1 MSWKPAFFALLLAT
15 LLGLMTRAPLMA
27 QTQALLPAS
36 FGSWTA
42 SAPSTQ
48 VSAGQIAQFAGD
60 KAAILHEYGVSGAER
75 RYYEQAG
82 TSVTATLYRMTDPT
96 AAFGA
101 FTFLRTPGMAALAP
115 GKVAAYAAG
124 SADRALFV
132 AGNLVVDLSP
142 VAGSSPQ
149 ATPPETP
156 APKAPSSP
164 PSSSPSSSSLRVE
177 RPSDAELNGLANVL
191 LPRADRR
198 PYPDIPAYL
207 PTAGLEHGS
216 EHYVLGPLALAQ
228 VFPVSGPMPRDWI
241 GFDKSAEGIVA
252 RYHLPGQPKDQ
263 AATLLLVLYPTQQI
277 ASEQYA
283 VLPKWFS
290 LNPNIGGATG
300 ASAQPDAAG
309 HPPADT
315 LPNTPLSTPLSKGP
329 VIFGTRSSALV
340 AVLSGVDSLPA
351 ARAFLDQI
359 HYASSVTWNEPSH
372 ELTDPSIGTIV
383 VGAFMDTGSIMVLA
397 IAAGIG
403 FGGFRLLIK
412 LILPGKVFDSNTS
425 VEILQLG
432 LTSKPIRAGD
442 FYSLQTPK
450 S

>member
-1 MSWKPAFFALLLAT
+1 MKWKPAFFALLLVT
-15 LLGLMTRAPLMA
+15 LPGLMAGAPLMA
-27 QTQALLPAS
+27 QTQGLLPPS

-42 SAPSTQ
+42 PAPSTQ

-60 KAAILHEYGVSGAER
+60 KAAILHEYGVSGGER
-75 RYYEQAG
+75 RDYAQG
-82 TSVTATLYRMTDPT
+82 GVSVTATLYRMTDPT

-101 FTFLRTPGMAALAP
+101 FTFLRNPGMAALAP
-115 GKVAAYAAG
+115 GKAAAYAAG

-132 AGNLVVDLSP
+132 AGNLVVELST
-142 VAGSSPQ
+142 AASSSPQ
-149 ATPPETP
+149 ATPAETP
-156 APKAPSSP
+156 VPKP
-164 PSSSPSSSSLRVE
+164 SSLRV
-177 RPSDAELNGLANVL
+177 PSDAELNALANVL

-198 PYPDIPAYL
+198 PYPDIPDYL
-207 PTAGLEHGS
+207 PQAGLEHGS

-228 VFPVSGPMPRDWI
+228 VFPVSGPIPRDWI

-252 RYHLPGQPKDQ
+252 RYHLPGQPKGQ

-283 VLPKWFS
+283 VLPRWFA
-290 LNPNIGGATG
+290 LNPNIGAATG
-300 ASAQPDAAG
+300 ASPGPDAAAVI
-309 HPPADT
+309 PSNTPS
-315 LPNTPLSTPLSKGP
+315 NTPLNKGP

-412 LILPGKVFDSNTS
+412 LILPGKVFDSNAS

>member
-1 MSWKPAFFALLLAT
+1 MKWKPAFFALLLAT
-15 LLGLMTRAPLMA
+15 LLGLMAGAPLMA
-27 QTQALLPAS
+27 QTQGLLPPS

-42 SAPSTQ
+42 PAPSTQ

-75 RYYEQAG
+75 RDYAQG
-82 TSVTATLYRMTDPT
+82 GVSVTATLYRMTDPT

-101 FTFLRTPGMAALAP
+101 FTFLRSPGMTALAP
-115 GKVAAYAAG
+115 GKAAAYAAG

-132 AGNLVVDLSP
+132 AGNLVVELSP
-142 VAGSSPQ
+142 AAGSSPQ
-149 ATPPETP
+149 ATPADTP
-156 APKAPSSP
+156 APK
-164 PSSSPSSSSLRVE
+164 SSSLRV
-177 RPSDAELNGLANVL
+177 PSDVELNALANVL

-198 PYPDIPAYL
+198 PYPDIPDYL
-207 PTAGLEHGS
+207 PQAGLEHGS

-228 VFPVSGPMPRDWI
+228 VFPANGPIPRDWI

-290 LNPNIGGATG
+290 LNPNIGAATG
-300 ASAQPDAAG
+300 ASPRPDAAAAI
-309 HPPADT
+309 PSNTPS
-315 LPNTPLSTPLSKGP
+315 NTPLNKGP

-412 LILPGKVFDSNTS
+412 LILPGKVFDSNAS

>member
-1 MSWKPAFFALLLAT
+1 
-15 LLGLMTRAPLMA
+15 
-27 QTQALLPAS
+27 
-36 FGSWTA
+36 
-42 SAPSTQ
+42 
-48 VSAGQIAQFAGD
+48 V
-60 KAAILHEYGVSGAER
+60 
-75 RYYEQAG
+75 
-82 TSVTATLYRMTDPT
+82 
-96 AAFGA
+96 
-101 FTFLRTPGMAALAP
+101 
-115 GKVAAYAAG
+115 
-124 SADRALFV
+124 
-132 AGNLVVDLSP
+132 
-142 VAGSSPQ
+142 
-149 ATPPETP
+149 
-156 APKAPSSP
+156 
-164 PSSSPSSSSLRVE
+164 
-177 RPSDAELNGLANVL
+177 PSDAELNALANVL

-198 PYPDIPAYL
+198 PYPDIPDYL
-207 PTAGLEHGS
+207 PQAGLERGS
-216 EHYVLGPLALAQ
+216 EHYVLGPMALAQ
-228 VFPVSGPMPRDWI
+228 VFPVSGPIPRDWI

-283 VLPKWFS
+283 VLPRWFA
-290 LNPNIGGATG
+290 LNPNIGAATG
-300 ASAQPDAAG
+300 ALPGPDAAAAI
-309 HPPADT
+309 PS
-315 LPNTPLSTPLSKGP
+315 NTPSNTTLSKGP
-329 VIFGTRSSALV
+329 IIFGTRSSALV

-412 LILPGKVFDSNTS
+412 LILPGKVFDSNAS

>member
-1 MSWKPAFFALLLAT
+1 MKWKPAFFALLLAT
-15 LLGLMTRAPLMA
+15 LLGLTTGASLMA
-27 QTQALLPAS
+27 QTQGLLPPS

-42 SAPSTQ
+42 PAPSTQ

-60 KAAILHEYGVSGAER
+60 KAAILHEYGVSGGER
-75 RYYEQAG
+75 RDYAQGAV
-82 TSVTATLYRMTDPT
+82 SVTATLYRMTDPT

-101 FTFLRTPGMAALAP
+101 FTFLRSPGMAALAP
-115 GKVAAYAAG
+115 GKAAAYAAG

-132 AGNLVVDLSP
+132 AGNLVVELSP
-142 VAGSSPQ
+142 AASSSPQ
-149 ATPPETP
+149 ATPAETP
-156 APKAPSSP
+156 APK
-164 PSSSPSSSSLRVE
+164 SSSLRV
-177 RPSDAELNGLANVL
+177 PSDAELNALANVL

-198 PYPDIPAYL
+198 PYPDIPDYL
-207 PTAGLEHGS
+207 PQAGLEHGS

-228 VFPVSGPMPRDWI
+228 VFPVNGPIPRDWI

-290 LNPNIGGATG
+290 LNPNIGAASG
-300 ASAQPDAAG
+300 ASPGPDAAAAI
-309 HPPADT
+309 PSNTPSNAP
-315 LPNTPLSTPLSKGP
+315 LNTPLNKGP

-412 LILPGKVFDSNTS
+412 LILPGKVFDSNAS

>member
-1 MSWKPAFFALLLAT
+1 MKWKPAFFAMLFAT
-15 LLGLMTRAPLMA
+15 LLRLTTGAPLMA
-27 QTQALLPAS
+27 QTQGLLPPS

-42 SAPSTQ
+42 PAPSAQ

-60 KAAILHEYGVSGAER
+60 KAAILHEYGVSGGER
-75 RYYEQAG
+75 RDYAQG
-82 TSVTATLYRMTDPT
+82 GMSVTATLYRMTDPT

-101 FTFLRTPGMAALAP
+101 FTFLRTSGMAALAP
-115 GKVAAYAAG
+115 GKAAAYAAA
-124 SADRALFV
+124 SPDHALFV
-132 AGNLVVDLSP
+132 AGNLVVDVSP
-142 VAGSSPQ
+142 AASSLPQ
-149 ATPPETP
+149 ATLAETP
-156 APKAPSSP
+156 APK
-164 PSSSPSSSSLRVE
+164 SSSSLASSSLRLS
-177 RPSDAELNGLANVL
+177 RPSDAELNALANVL

-198 PYPDIPAYL
+198 PYPDIPDYL
-207 PTAGLEHGS
+207 PQAGLEHGT

-228 VFPVSGPMPRDWI
+228 VFPVNGPIPRDWI

-290 LNPNIGGATG
+290 LNPNIGAAIG
-300 ASAQPDAAG
+300 ASPQPDAAAAI
-309 HPPADT
+309 PS
-315 LPNTPLSTPLSKGP
+315 NTPTNSPLNKGP

-351 ARAFLDQI
+351 ARTFLDQI
-359 HYASSVTWNEPSH
+359 HYASAVTWNEPSH

-412 LILPGKVFDSNTS
+412 LILPGKVFDSNAS